1 MLTSS
6 LGTPVAVIC
15 VGADGRCMRKFVIPA
30 QWDPSAPKSLL
41 GCQMSN
47 QCPADH
53 PAIAAARKS
62 SRMPSRTAA
71 TAEDNAVGTPANSC
85 WARCA
90 LVMASLL
97 QLCVV
102 VIIVGLPTVSPGAAD
117 LLRLARL
124 DKCASPT
131 ATPAARRVEELEAAN
146 QSSTT
151 VYKVS
156 TADDAATAADDDA
169 ITTAANTAAATAAV
183 SATASLPAPS
193 ASPSSPPV
201 AVSPPPPLEESPP
214 PLASPPPPAESP
226 PPRAK
231 AAKASVVSSPTSRAT
246 SPMPTSPP
254 TAKSA
259 AAAKQR
265 SSSSTTTTTAP
276 AATATSAAAAS
287 AAIAASAAATTAA
300 PSSPSTAASSTTTA
314 PASAASFSSSGLGLL
329 TVGRDATGAALPLS
343 SLQLDG
349 QMDMDDMVL
358 GVFIACCVLGVIAL
372 LGLTVACSRP
382 SSCVRATASTLYY
395 VTSLPVWVALGFAVA
410 FCFLFRAEAEVLVRR
425 YWLCLLLTEPQHM
438 NGAAR
443 TAWGAA
449 AAVYQSVTLAATLL
463 LGCNVLLLAGLYAAS
478 RVIGAGVI
486 AAHMLNVINCS
497 QLLVGAALC
506 AVAAGLHARAEGS
519 VHADAVLLVLGA
531 SVLALSSLGLLASR
545 LHSRCLLRLYELL
558 ALLVTLGLVAFVV
571 VLSLLGVKG
580 ISDSSFLEEN
590 WHFVRDIYPLA
601 KEDFLRLL
609 GNHWSKLM
617 IAASLLSIV
626 QLIVLA
632 ATCTLRRA
640 VLAPGGKERATASE
654 RAGLI
659 SDGDASDEA

>member
-1 MLTSS
+1 MKQ
-6 LGTPVAVIC
+6 
-15 VGADGRCMRKFVIPA
+15 R
-30 QWDPSAPKSLL
+30 
-41 GCQMSN
+41 
-47 QCPADH
+47 
-53 PAIAAARKS
+53 
-62 SRMPSRTAA
+62 AA
-71 TAEDNAVGTPANSC
+71 TTNTAPA
-85 WARCA
+85 
-90 LVMASLL
+90 
-97 QLCVV
+97 
-102 VIIVGLPTVSPGAAD
+102 T
-117 LLRLARL
+117 
-124 DKCASPT
+124 
-131 ATPAARRVEELEAAN
+131 
-146 QSSTT
+146 
-151 VYKVS
+151 
-156 TADDAATAADDDA
+156 ATAA
-169 ITTAANTAAATAAV
+169 
-183 SATASLPAPS
+183 AS
-193 ASPSSPPV
+193 
-201 AVSPPPPLEESPP
+201 
-214 PLASPPPPAESP
+214 
-226 PPRAK
+226 
-231 AAKASVVSSPTSRAT
+231 
-246 SPMPTSPP
+246 
-254 TAKSA
+254 
-259 AAAKQR
+259 
-265 SSSSTTTTTAP
+265 
-276 AATATSAAAAS
+276 TATSTAARSSTIAAAS
-287 AAIAASAAATTAA
+287 ATA
-300 PSSPSTAASSTTTA
+300 TTA
-314 PASAASFSSSGLGLL
+314 PASAATFSSSGLGLL
-329 TVGRDATGAALPLS
+329 TVGRDAAGAALPLS

-358 GVFIACCVLGVIAL
+358 GVVIACCVLGVIAL
-372 LGLTVACSRP
+372 LGLTIACSRQG
-382 SSCVRATASTLYY
+382 SCVRATASTLYY

-410 FCFLFRAEAEVLVRR
+410 FCFLFRAEAEALVRR

-478 RVIGAGVI
+478 QVIGAGVI

-571 VLSLLGVKG
+571 MLSLLGVKG

-590 WHFVRDIYPLA
+590 WHFVREIYPLA

-617 IAASLLSIV
+617 IAASLLSVV
-626 QLIVLA
+626 QFIVLA

-640 VLAPGGKERATASE
+640 VLATGGKERATASE

-659 SDGDASDEA
+659 SEGDFSDDQEV